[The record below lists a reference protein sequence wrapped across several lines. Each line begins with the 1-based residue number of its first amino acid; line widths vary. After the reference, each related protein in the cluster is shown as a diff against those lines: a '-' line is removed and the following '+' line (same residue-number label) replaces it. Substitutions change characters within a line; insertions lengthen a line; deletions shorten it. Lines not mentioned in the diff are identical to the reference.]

1 MSYTALYRKYRPAY
15 FSEVRGQDAIVTTL
29 RNQIRADRIGHAYLF
44 SGTRGTGK
52 TTIAKIMA
60 RAVNCEAPVDGEP
73 CGECPMCRSIL
84 AGTSLNVIEIDA
96 ASNNGVDNI
105 RAILDEVEYPPSEGR
120 YKVYIIDEVHMLSA
134 GAYNALLKTLEE
146 PPHYVIFILAT
157 TEVHKIPVTILSRCQ
172 RYSFKRI
179 GTAEICSRLTAL
191 LTEEH
196 VEAEEDAVKY
206 IARKADGAMRD
217 ALSLADQCISFYL
230 GQKLTYEK
238 VLGVLGAVDT
248 DVISSLLRMLINS
261 DVGGALTKLSDLASE
276 GLDLDVLV
284 SDFTE
289 YLRSILLYKASEV
302 SAQML
307 DLSPEQ
313 LTVLEEDAASVRDDT
328 LMRYIHAF
336 SELAGQMRY
345 AYNKRV
351 LLEIAV
357 IRLCRPQ
364 MRSDELSVLHRVR
377 RLEEIAEKGMM
388 SAAAGQGTGFAGYAG
403 YGISSPA
410 GYGMSAGQNNPAG
423 YGMSAGQNNPAG
435 SGMSAGQNNPAG
447 SGMSAG
453 QNNPAGS
460 GMSAGQNNPAGSGMS
475 AGQNN
480 PAGYGMNPGQNNP
493 AGPGMFPGQSAAAG
507 QVSAGPNGIVQNMA
521 GWNAAGQMSAGP
533 NGTVQNM
540 AGRDQA
546 GGMMPGENGS
556 GISGKSLYEQKAAP
570 GDLQQIEA
578 MWPGIIAGT
587 SSPRFGRV
595 LAETVRMFDAS
606 DPDTNLLVVAFNNF
620 LGEPYIGSAEH
631 TEELERLIGEKL
643 GKEIRV
649 KLIQRAD
656 AGLYNAQLMPVEIK
670 NRDLAQHIAMDI
682 ETEDD

>member
-388 SAAAGQGTGFAGYAG
+388 SAAAGQGTGFAGYPG
-403 YGISSPA
+403 YGLSSPA

-435 SGMSAGQNNPAG
+435 Y
-447 SGMSAG
+447 GMSAG

-521 GWNAAGQMSAGP
+521 G
-533 NGTVQNM
+533 
-540 AGRDQA
+540 RDPA

-620 LGEPYIGSAEH
+620 LGEPYIGSAVH